1 MVMMIIATLA
11 DDSDKVFML
20 NLYKDYYSLVRKIV
34 YNITHDA
41 ENIEDL
47 INDTFLKLLA
57 KISLLRTFE
66 SCKTATYVVYTSR
79 SVAINYIKHRDVVNK
94 HVYYGGEKDLREAL
108 VVLEETIEE
117 RIIHQDEIK
126 EMGNI
131 ILRLPQKQRELLY
144 FKYFLEMDNVQLAEI
159 LGIAQASV
167 REYLTRARRNA
178 KKLMDKEMA
187 NNHGEQQPPAN
198 P

>member
-20 NLYKDYYSLVRKIV
+20 NLYKDYYGLVRKIV

-47 INDTFLKLLA
+47 VNDTFLKLLA

-66 SCKTATYVVYTSR
+66 SCKTAAYVVYTSR
-79 SVAINYIKHRDVVNK
+79 SVAINFIKHRDVANK

-131 ILRLPQKQRELLY
+131 ILRLPRSRKSCCISSTFWRWI
-144 FKYFLEMDNVQLAEI
+144 M
-159 LGIAQASV
+159 
-167 REYLTRARRNA
+167 RNWR
-178 KKLMDKEMA
+178 KFWE
-187 NNHGEQQPPAN
+187 
-198 P
+198 

>member
-20 NLYKDYYSLVRKIV
+20 NLYKDYYGLVRKIV

-47 INDTFLKLLA
+47 VNDTFLKLLA

-66 SCKTATYVVYTSR
+66 SCKTAAYVVYTSR
-79 SVAINYIKHRDVVNK
+79 SVAINFIKHRDVANK

-131 ILRLPQKQRELLY
+131 ILRLPQKQKELLY
-144 FKYFLEMDNVQLAEI
+144 FKYFLEMDNAQLAEV

-187 NNHGEQQPPAN
+187 NNHGLQQPPAN